1 MHSYQALTLMF
12 GLLLVLSQSQFGMD
26 GRGKSMLNVQSISK
40 KYRKTTVLNDV
51 SFSVKRGEIVGLVG
65 ENGAGKSTLLRL
77 LATLERP
84 TNGNIVF
91 DDMTYKNNVKSI
103 RKQIGFVPQEIAVWD
118 EFTVE
123 ENMVFFEKL
132 AWKHKSLSELKQLCV
147 DMELHKWQ
155 EKVHTLSGGMKRKLN
170 LAISLIHDPAILL
183 LDEPTVGIDLKSKQ
197 EIATYLKKLAHEQNK
212 TIIYTSHDMDEI
224 MLLCDYTYCLG
235 SDPFYEEFLQARNQS
250 IIVL

>member
-1 MHSYQALTLMF
+1 
-12 GLLLVLSQSQFGMD
+12 
-26 GRGKSMLNVQSISK
+26 MLNVQSIHK
-40 KYRKTTVLNDV
+40 KYRKTTVLHDV

-77 LATLERP
+77 LATLEEP
-84 TNGNIVF
+84 TSGNILF
-91 DDMTYKNNVKSI
+91 DDINYKNNLKNI
-103 RKQIGFVPQEIAVWD
+103 RKQIGFVPQEIALWD

-123 ENMVFFEKL
+123 ENMIFFEKL
-132 AWKHKSLSELKQLCV
+132 TWKHKSHDELRQLCV
-147 DMELHKWQ
+147 DMKLNKWK

-170 LAISLIHDPAILL
+170 LAISLIHDPTMLL

-197 EIATYLKKLAHEQNK
+197 EIATYLEELAYEHHK

-224 MLLCDYTYCLG
+224 MHLCDYTYCLG